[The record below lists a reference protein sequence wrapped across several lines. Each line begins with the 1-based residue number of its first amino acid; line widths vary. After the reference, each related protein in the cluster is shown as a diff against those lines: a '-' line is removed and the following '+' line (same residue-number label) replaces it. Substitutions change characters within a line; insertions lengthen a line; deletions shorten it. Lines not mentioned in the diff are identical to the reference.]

1 MKLRRGGIME
11 KNDRLELA
19 NLLFPNIKD
28 TRDYYE
34 KMYPERNLPE
44 GAMVTRY
51 GPSPTGSVH
60 LGNLFSAF
68 CDMVYARQT
77 KGKFFLRIEDTDQKR
92 MVDGGIENIIGVLND
107 FNILPDEG
115 YSFEGKYGPYI
126 QSQRTEIYQTYIK
139 DMIISGYAYPC
150 FMTEEEI
157 SAIREEQEINKTK
170 IGIYGHYASDRDLSL
185 EEVKEKISSG
195 EEYVIRLKSP
205 GDSSKTIEIEDCI
218 KGKLKFPEHDVDT
231 VLLKKDGTPTYHFA
245 HAIDDHLMH
254 TTHVIRGD
262 EWVSSLPLHAQL
274 FEILGFKAV
283 KYAHIAP
290 ITIKDQETGNI
301 RKISKRKDPWFGVK
315 YYDENGIPIEALHLY
330 LATITNTN
338 FEEWYLNNGDK
349 DISQFEFS
357 FEKQAI
363 GGTSFDEA
371 KLVNL
376 CKTYFSRKSGE
387 EVYNETI
394 AWALKHD
401 TEYAKLL
408 ENNKNDM
415 IKFFNIE
422 KEGPRPR
429 KDIAKYS
436 DVKEEFSYAID
447 SLFKKENYSK
457 YDGDKT
463 YDVELALDYVN
474 NYLLLDSTNEEWFNK
489 VKEFAVSKGYAA
501 STKEYKNNPDN
512 YKGHVGD
519 ICEALRVMVTGR
531 RKSPDLYSIMKI
543 LGKDKIIERILLYKA
558 HIS

>member
-1 MKLRRGGIME
+1 MMTE
-11 KNDRLELA
+11 KERAELA
-19 NLLFPNIKD
+19 EILFPNITK
-28 TRDYYE
+28 TREDYE
-34 KMYPERNLPE
+34 KMYPERDLPE

-60 LGNLFSAF
+60 LGNLLSAF
-68 CDMVYARQT
+68 ADMVYAKQT
-77 KGKFFLRIEDTDQKR
+77 NGSFYLRIEDTDQKR
-92 MVDGGIENIIGVLND
+92 MIEGGIENITSVLHD
-107 FNILPDEG
+107 FNILPNEG
-115 YSFEGKYGPYI
+115 YSFGGNYGPYQ
-126 QSQRTEIYQTYIK
+126 QSKRTEIYQTYIK
-139 DMIISGYAYPC
+139 DLIKQGLAYPC
-150 FMTEEEI
+150 FMTEEEQNNI
-157 SAIREEQEINKTK
+157 KEEQAINKVK
-170 IGIYGHYASDRDLSL
+170 IGIYGTYAVDRDLSL
-185 EEVKEKISSG
+185 EEVKAKLDNG

-205 GDSSKTIEIEDCI
+205 GNANKQIEVVDCI
-218 KGKLKFPEHDVDT
+218 KGKMKFPEHDVDT

-262 EWVSSLPLHAQL
+262 EWVSSLPLHVQL
-274 FEILGFKAV
+274 FEVLGFKPV

-338 FEEWYLNNGDK
+338 FEEWYLNNTDK
-349 DISQFEFS
+349 DISEFKFS
-357 FEKQAI
+357 FDKQAI

-387 EVYNETI
+387 EVYNETYR
-394 AWALKHD
+394 WALKHD
-401 TEYAKLL
+401 EEYAKLL
-408 ENNKNDM
+408 EENKNVM
-415 IKFFNIE
+415 IQFFNIE
-422 KEGPRPR
+422 KDGPRPR

-447 SLFKKENYSK
+447 SIFKKENYSK

-463 YDVELALDYVN
+463 YDVELMKEYVGQID
-474 NYLLLDSTNEEWFNK
+474 LSVTNEEWFNK
-489 VKEFAVSKGYAA
+489 TKEFAIEHGYAG
-501 STKEYKNNPDN
+501 SPKEYKKSPEE

-519 ICEALRVMVTGR
+519 ICEALRVMITGR
-531 RKSPDLYSIMKI
+531 TKSPDLFSIMKI
-543 LGKDKIIERILLYKA
+543 LGKDRINNRIEQYKEY
-558 HIS
+558 SNQ

>member
-1 MKLRRGGIME
+1 MTE
-11 KNDRLELA
+11 KERLELA
-19 NLLFPNIKD
+19 ELLFPNITK
-28 TRDYYE
+28 TREDYE
-34 KMYPERNLPE
+34 KMYPERDLPE

-60 LGNLFSAF
+60 LGNLLSAF
-68 CDMVYARQT
+68 ADMVYAKQT
-77 KGKFFLRIEDTDQKR
+77 NGSFYLRIEDTDQKR
-92 MVDGGIENIIGVLND
+92 MIDGGIENITSVLHD
-107 FNILPDEG
+107 FDILPNEG
-115 YSFEGKYGPYI
+115 YSFDGNYGPYQ
-126 QSQRTEIYQTYIK
+126 QSKRTEIYQTYIK
-139 DMIISGYAYPC
+139 DLIKQGLAYPC
-150 FMTEEEI
+150 FMTEEEQNNI
-157 SAIREEQEINKTK
+157 KEEQSINKVK
-170 IGIYGHYASDRDLSL
+170 IGIYGMYAVDRDLSL
-185 EEVKEKISSG
+185 EEVKEKLANG

-205 GDSSKTIEIEDCI
+205 GNANKQIEVVDCI
-218 KGKLKFPEHDVDT
+218 KGKMKFPEHDIDT

-262 EWVSSLPLHAQL
+262 EWVSSLPLHIQL
-274 FEILGFKAV
+274 FEVLGFKPV

-338 FEEWYLNNGDK
+338 FEEWYLNNTDK
-349 DISQFEFS
+349 DISEFEFS
-357 FEKQAI
+357 FDKQAI

-387 EVYNETI
+387 EVYNETYC
-394 AWALKHD
+394 WALKHD
-401 TEYAKLL
+401 EEYAKLL
-408 ENNKNDM
+408 EENKDFM
-415 IKFFNIE
+415 IQFFNIE
-422 KEGPRPR
+422 KDGPRPR

-447 SLFKKENYSK
+447 SIFKKENYSK

-463 YDVELALDYVN
+463 YDVELIKEYVEQID
-474 NYLLLDSTNEEWFNK
+474 LSVTNEEWFNK
-489 VKEFAVSKGYAA
+489 TKEFAIEHGYAG
-501 STKEYKNNPDN
+501 STKEYKKAPEE

-519 ICEALRVMVTGR
+519 ICEALRVMITGR
-531 RKSPDLYSIMKI
+531 TKSPDLFSIMKI
-543 LGKDKIIERILLYKA
+543 LGKDRINNRIEQYKEY
-558 HIS
+558 SNQ